1 MKGNLEQLLVKACFE
16 EAKIRDLVSSQH
28 GENKATTGDAI
39 VQRRNNSYPSVGSK
53 QGGSGLPS
61 SIRSERLSAKSG
73 NIQCFVCQGVGHLA
87 RSCPFKGRSAPVE
100 ARGKDQTSAQSGPN
114 RIANTTAN
122 LQEDSAAATQSNI
135 LSKVDRL
142 RQELKAAELKE
153 SLPKAS
159 VTTHGITQETP
170 PNGCDDT
177 TVQLGPKLTTEI
189 LLEGHPVQALLDT
202 GSPVSIVSID
212 FLLKVLLT
220 AASSDQTKED
230 LKDAARKRIKSPTI
244 SVQSFEGG
252 EVNIIG
258 QVTVNV
264 SLGEHSCQ
272 AVMLV
277 QKGIQLE
284 VLLGTDLLTKLGY
297 ICTAC
302 VIQSYHFIFFQVNH
316 RPLFGN
322 DSLTL

>member
-1 MKGNLEQLLVKACFE
+1 MEGNFEQLLVKACFE

-28 GENKATTGDAI
+28 GGNKATTGDAS
-39 VQRRNNSYPSVGSK
+39 VQRRSNSYPSVGSK

-61 SIRSERLSAKSG
+61 SIRSERPSAILG
-73 NIQCFVCQGVGHLA
+73 NIQCFVCQGVGDLA

-100 ARGKDQTSAQSGPN
+100 ARGMNQTSARSGPN
-114 RIANTTAN
+114 RIANTTTAN
-122 LQEDSAAATQSNI
+122 LQEDSVAATQSNI
-135 LSKVDRL
+135 LSKVDKL
-142 RQELKAAELKE
+142 RQQLKAAELEE
-153 SLPKAS
+153 SLQKAS
-159 VTTHGITQETP
+159 VTTHGITQETLL
-170 PNGCDDT
+170 NGCDDT

-220 AASSDQTKED
+220 AASSDQTEED
-230 LKDAARKRIKSPTI
+230 LKDAARKRIKPPTI
-244 SVQSFEGG
+244 SVRSFGGG

-277 QKGIQLE
+277 QK
-284 VLLGTDLLTKLGY
+284 
-297 ICTAC
+297 A
-302 VIQSYHFIFFQVNH
+302 FN
-316 RPLFGN
+316 
-322 DSLTL
+322 